1 MSLWDTLF
9 QHLKVK
15 IEEACCSRIFCRL
28 KGANVVSKSAYLEAV
43 KWPQT
48 SGISKCVIR
57 NYVVLEQW
65 LRGAEVTLRRYHM
78 SKGKEKPQ
86 QNGRRGETAFRIKPH
101 TCQRHSEGSSKTL
114 CSSGDATESE
124 PDLPLSVSVSCRGTG
139 QQWPA
144 PMAGALSAVDL
155 GMAQALLE
163 EVTIEPPELT
173 QDWGNRLLEGTN
185 KTLCAPGPRKKEQWP
200 YKRLT

>member
-1 MSLWDTLF
+1 MSRD
-9 QHLKVK
+9 
-15 IEEACCSRIFCRL
+15 
-28 KGANVVSKSAYLEAV
+28 KGED
-43 KWPQT
+43 
-48 SGISKCVIR
+48 
-57 NYVVLEQW
+57 
-65 LRGAEVTLRRYHM
+65 
-78 SKGKEKPQ
+78 Q
-86 QNGRRGETAFRIKPH
+86 QDGRRGKITFRIKPH

-163 EVTIEPPELT
+163 EVAINSTIELPELT
-173 QDWGNRLLEGTN
+173 QDWEIDSWKAQTE
-185 KTLCAPGPRKKEQWP
+185 LCAHKDPGEMSSDPTKD
-200 YKRLT
+200 

>member
-1 MSLWDTLF
+1 MSRD
-9 QHLKVK
+9 
-15 IEEACCSRIFCRL
+15 
-28 KGANVVSKSAYLEAV
+28 KGED
-43 KWPQT
+43 
-48 SGISKCVIR
+48 
-57 NYVVLEQW
+57 
-65 LRGAEVTLRRYHM
+65 
-78 SKGKEKPQ
+78 Q
-86 QNGRRGETAFRIKPH
+86 QDGRRGKITFRIKPH

-185 KTLCAPGPRKKEQWP
+185 KTLCAPGPRRKVQ
-200 YKRLT
+200 